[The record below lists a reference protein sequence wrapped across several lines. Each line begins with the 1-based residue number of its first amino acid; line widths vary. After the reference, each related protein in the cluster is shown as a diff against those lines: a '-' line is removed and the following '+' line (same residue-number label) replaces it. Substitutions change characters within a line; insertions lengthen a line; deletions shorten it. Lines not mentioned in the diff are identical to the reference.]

1 MLTNF
6 EALKLVIQKCDHN
19 LWLRIQIVL
28 MGWSGIIIS
37 KLLQKM
43 FLNFPELPSLLTFK
57 LQQHDI
63 EKSVLFI
70 NMLQIYGYLVQSRE
84 SELIH
89 V

>member
-1 MLTNF
+1 
-6 EALKLVIQKCDHN
+6 
-19 LWLRIQIVL
+19 
-28 MGWSGIIIS
+28 
-37 KLLQKM
+37 M

-70 NMLQIYGYLVQSRE
+70 NMLQIYSYLVQSRE

>member
-70 NMLQIYGYLVQSRE
+70 NMLQIYSYLVQSRE

>member
-1 MLTNF
+1 MS
-6 EALKLVIQKCDHN
+6 
-19 LWLRIQIVL
+19 
-28 MGWSGIIIS
+28 WSGIIIS

-70 NMLQIYGYLVQSRE
+70 NMLQIYSYLVQSRE

>member
-1 MLTNF
+1 
-6 EALKLVIQKCDHN
+6 
-19 LWLRIQIVL
+19 
-28 MGWSGIIIS
+28 MGSSGIIIS

-70 NMLQIYGYLVQSRE
+70 NMLQIYSYLVQSRE

>member
-1 MLTNF
+1 
-6 EALKLVIQKCDHN
+6 
-19 LWLRIQIVL
+19 

-37 KLLQKM
+37 KLRQKM

-70 NMLQIYGYLVQSRE
+70 NMLQIYSYLVQSRE

>member
-1 MLTNF
+1 MS
-6 EALKLVIQKCDHN
+6 
-19 LWLRIQIVL
+19 
-28 MGWSGIIIS
+28 WSGIIIS
-37 KLLQKM
+37 KLLQKT

-70 NMLQIYGYLVQSRE
+70 NMLQIYSYLVQSRE